1 MKRRALHAELPQRRG
16 TILVVTMLIVF
27 ALASLVLALGRSMRI
42 ESLASANLAAS
53 AQAAAI
59 ERGAEQYVLAVLTDY
74 SDTLSDLSEEDF
86 SAVPVGDGYFW
97 ILRPDYDDSDM
108 PLFGILDEGAKLN
121 LNTATHD
128 QLIRLP
134 NMTEDLVNAILDW
147 RDEDSTPR
155 TNGAEDEA
163 YASRKYKAKN
173 APFET
178 VEELLLVRDF
188 TRDLLY
194 GTGETGPLGEANSS
208 IGTDS
213 SRSFMSDL
221 ATARGLFDN
230 LTVFSAEAAAG
241 SSSSSSSGASQQ
253 KINVNDTN
261 ARTRLRQLLR
271 DQLGASRG
279 DQIANSIGRNDQY
292 VDVFHFYFQ
301 VRLTADEFDKIG
313 PSITASAP
321 GQQQQQSTTP
331 ARGKVNIFTAPRE
344 VLACLWDLDDND
356 VDTLVS
362 ARQSIDPADQ
372 SLSWI
377 VEALDRKAIGLG
389 NVITTT
395 SSRFSADILAVSGNG
410 RAYQRVRIVVDTSG
424 TAPQVIYRR
433 DLTQN
438 GWPMDPQIL
447 TSLRQGQGV
456 GSGSSQ
462 SGSSLGGSI
471 R

>member
-1 MKRRALHAELPQRRG
+1 MKRHLSHADLRRRG

-97 ILRPDYDDSDM
+97 ILRPDYDDTEM

-121 LNTATHD
+121 INTATHD

-163 YASRKYKAKN
+163 YASRGYKAKN

-208 IGTDS
+208 IGTDQ

-221 ATARGLFDN
+221 ATTRGLFDD
-230 LTVFSAEAAAG
+230 LTAYSAEAA
-241 SSSSSSSGASQQ
+241 SSSSSTGGSQQ

-301 VRLTADEFDKIG
+301 VRLTVDEFDKIG

-321 GQQQQQSTTP
+321 SQQQQQSTTP

-344 VLACLWDLDDND
+344 VLACLGDLDDND
-356 VDTLVS
+356 VDTLIS

-389 NVITTT
+389 NAITTS

-456 GSGSSQ
+456 GPGSSGS
-462 SGSSLGGSI
+462 GTSLGGSI